1 MGRQG
6 RNFGDEDD
14 FTRTRPRESVIA
26 TVGLVGYAFANNP
39 GRRRMADYVYRGAAD
54 IDRAIA
60 LLVDLD
66 NSQSNAL
73 AVLQFDQAI
82 DELQGEYTKSVAD
95 PDYRPDDDFIDRLS
109 GYLAMADDRENPQ
122 LN

>member
-1 MGRQG
+1 
-6 RNFGDEDD
+6 
-14 FTRTRPRESVIA
+14 
-26 TVGLVGYAFANNP
+26 
-39 GRRRMADYVYRGAAD
+39 MADYVYRGAAD

-122 LN
+122 LK

>member
-1 MGRQG
+1 
-6 RNFGDEDD
+6 
-14 FTRTRPRESVIA
+14 
-26 TVGLVGYAFANNP
+26 
-39 GRRRMADYVYRGAAD
+39 MADYVYGGAAD

-73 AVLQFDQAI
+73 AVMEFDQAI
-82 DELQGEYTKSVAD
+82 DELQGEYEKSVAD
-95 PDYRPDDDFIDRLS
+95 SDYRPDDDFIERLS
-109 GYLAMADDRENPQ
+109 GYLAMADDWENPQ